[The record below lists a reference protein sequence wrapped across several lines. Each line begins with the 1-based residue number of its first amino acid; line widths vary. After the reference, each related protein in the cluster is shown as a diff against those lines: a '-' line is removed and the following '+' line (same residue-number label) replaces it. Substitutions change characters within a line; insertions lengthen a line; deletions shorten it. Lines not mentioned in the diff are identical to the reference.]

1 MELDIMV
8 QAALI
13 TNVLEIA
20 AEQQK
25 YPFKPI
31 STETTRSQQHL
42 KKLSTNSNIYQA
54 FLLFAWKNT
63 NEKKRV

>member
-1 MELDIMV
+1 MV

-20 AEQQK
+20 VDQHK

-42 KKLSTNSNIYQA
+42 KKIKYKLKYLPSLSA
-54 FLLFAWKNT
+54 VCVEEHK
-63 NEKKRV
+63 